1 MNKKELLRT
10 IKKEDLPINLYL
22 EHSLQEYEVVLD
34 NERNKYTVYATN
46 EHAGQQGI
54 ISSFDNELDALN
66 DAIMKSRILK
76 KRYHNQ

>member
-22 EHSLQEYEVVLD
+22 EHSLQEYEVVLN
-34 NERNKYTVYATN
+34 NEQNKYTVYATN
-46 EHAGQQGI
+46 ERAGQQGI

-76 KRYHNQ
+76 RRYHNQ